1 VTGIMPTG
9 GSWIIELTM
18 VEQKLFATINTPPR
32 FQMGDEMGFAVERA
46 DLHLFDENGD
56 RLPDEDAVSLQGEG
70 K

>member
-1 VTGIMPTG
+1 
-9 GSWIIELTM
+9 M